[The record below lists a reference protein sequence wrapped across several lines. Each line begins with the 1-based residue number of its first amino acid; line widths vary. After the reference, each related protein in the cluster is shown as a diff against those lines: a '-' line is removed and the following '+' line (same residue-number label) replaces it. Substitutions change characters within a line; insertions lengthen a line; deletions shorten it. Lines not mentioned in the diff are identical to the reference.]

1 VRHKKLPAAFSGP
14 ARGIQRADRRRRRY
28 DQPRGCEIIGQ
39 GLAIGVPDGQRIES
53 FLADVLALAD
63 EEPDVV
69 RDEVRVALGDYAA
82 IFWAQEPNKLM
93 KDKAA
98 RGCRVLCRDR
108 VAEELERRRGTP
120 IAEHLKLV
128 LTIIDRQVP

>member
-1 VRHKKLPAAFSGP
+1 
-14 ARGIQRADRRRRRY
+14 
-28 DQPRGCEIIGQ
+28 
-39 GLAIGVPDGQRIES
+39 VPDGQRIES